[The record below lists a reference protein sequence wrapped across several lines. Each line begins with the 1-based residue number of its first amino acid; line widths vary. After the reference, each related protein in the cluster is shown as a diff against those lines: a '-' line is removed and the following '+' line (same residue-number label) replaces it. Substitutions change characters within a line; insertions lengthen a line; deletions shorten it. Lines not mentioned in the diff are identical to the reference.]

1 MVAIA
6 AGGLYSNPFI
16 ATTHRRLHALAPIC
30 HQTATALLPQ
40 DTLCAAS
47 STLITKAL
55 HLSDEGQAHVGLCP
69 STGRTPSDAVNR
81 VLGLGRELHSLAVES
96 LGKERR
102 GPLTSHSL
110 R

>member
-6 AGGLYSNPFI
+6 AGGLDSNPFI
-16 ATTHRRLHALAPIC
+16 ATTRRRLHALAPIC
-30 HQTATALLPQ
+30 HQIATALLPQ

-69 STGRTPSDAVNR
+69 SAERTLSVNR
-81 VLGLGRELHSLAVES
+81 VLALGRELHSLAVES
-96 LGKERR
+96 LGKERC
-102 GPLTSHSL
+102 GPLTNHSL